1 MYQAAKKTQA
11 EKRPDKPKK
20 EGAKKFNRFIR
31 EMFEGRHLVRS
42 WKSLVAWV
50 ALFVVV
56 ILLCVFNERKI
67 EQEEQ
72 RVLELQKEEE
82 TVMHDLKSMNEVLYT
97 EEEEALREQAAEQGF
112 EAANANEF
120 YRISTPKAEM
130 ADEEE

>member
-1 MYQAAKKTQA
+1 M
-11 EKRPDKPKK
+11 
-20 EGAKKFNRFIR
+20 
-31 EMFEGRHLVRS
+31 VRS

-120 YRISTPKAEM
+120 YRISTPKAET

>member
-11 EKRPDKPKK
+11 EKQPAKPKK
-20 EGAKKFNRFIR
+20 EGAKNFNRFFR
-31 EMFEGRHLVRS
+31 EMFEARHLVRS

-97 EEEEALREQAAEQGF
+97 EEEEALRVQAAEQGF
-112 EAANANEF
+112 EVANYNEF
-120 YRISTPKAEM
+120 YRISPPKAEM